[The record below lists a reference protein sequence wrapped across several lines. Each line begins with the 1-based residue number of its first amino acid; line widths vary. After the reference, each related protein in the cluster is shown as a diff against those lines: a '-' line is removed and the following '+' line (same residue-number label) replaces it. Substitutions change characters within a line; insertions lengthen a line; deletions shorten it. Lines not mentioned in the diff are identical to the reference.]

1 VPPLVPS
8 TRGRPPNTRADA
20 RPTSFYAASF
30 LLRVA
35 SSPTN
40 GAAIQ
45 ADLDPTTMGG
55 SVRSTPNRPR
65 PDHHA
70 DPLCSMPQSM
80 VRGLPSTR
88 GFEQTAN
95 LGRRPNPSP
104 RSTPPRDPRPSPPI
118 PPTLLSTEGRGRGLL
133 LGEIHGRA
141 SPSCPRCSP
150 WNSGPSRS
158 PLPRSP
164 LPQRAALHGTPGS
177 RSPTR
182 RDPWLASSSAA
193 EPSSRLSDRGTL
205 PTPDIVCG
213 LKIQRTEA
221 FADKLDW
228 ILLLCLSSS

>member
-55 SVRSTPNRPR
+55 SARSTPNRPR

-95 LGRRPNPSP
+95 PGRRPNPSP

-133 LGEIHGRA
+133 LGEIHGRVSSSA
-141 SPSCPRCSP
+141 RSTAGQAHPAHAALHGIAVPADLLSPQSTPPTSCSP
-150 WNSGPSRS
+150 WNTGVAVSYSARS
-158 PLPRSP
+158 M
-164 LPQRAALHGTPGS
+164 AG
-177 RSPTR
+177 
-182 RDPWLASSSAA
+182 
-193 EPSSRLSDRGTL
+193 
-205 PTPDIVCG
+205 V
-213 LKIQRTEA
+213 
-221 FADKLDW
+221 
-228 ILLLCLSSS
+228 LLCC